1 MAPGVLVIDSVLPC
15 VAKVAWP
22 LTTTGPTGFPYA
34 DCPAKHAA
42 TATTISLRCNRFRL
56 TVLTPALRQQS
67 CRASTALCS
76 QVICVTICKEGVN
89 KSHLKVCQTGAT
101 LMAPNVCGVQIL
113 TNGGSY
119 DSFGFLRVIKCAL
132 QRSARKRK
140 AATRGCSRRRAECLM
155 WDILRIGKK
164 LKWRRA
170 TAGGRNVIATPRRKR
185 LP

>member
-1 MAPGVLVIDSVLPC
+1 M
-15 VAKVAWP
+15 
-22 LTTTGPTGFPYA
+22 
-34 DCPAKHAA
+34 
-42 TATTISLRCNRFRL
+42 
-56 TVLTPALRQQS
+56 
-67 CRASTALCS
+67 
-76 QVICVTICKEGVN
+76 
-89 KSHLKVCQTGAT
+89 
-101 LMAPNVCGVQIL
+101 MAPNVCGVQIL